1 LKDVIKDIILT
12 ANIKNKPVEDGETDV
27 FVHFDNGDKYVAT
40 FFSYDCL
47 KNQLD
52 ADMKTDEFSLEH
64 YYKILDMVLVK
75 DFNNGNLRPVIE
87 CMIAEG
93 DFQLVFRKL

>member
-1 LKDVIKDIILT
+1 VIKDIILT
-12 ANIKNKPVEDGETDV
+12 ANFEKKPDTRDLQTDV
-27 FVHFDNGDKYVAT
+27 FVHLDNGDKYVAT

-52 ADMKTDEFSLEH
+52 ADMKTDDFSLEH

-75 DFNNGNLRPVIE
+75 DFNSGNLYPMIE
-87 CMIAEG
+87 YMIAEG
-93 DFQLVFRKL
+93 DFQLVFRKI